1 VRVSSDLVVD
11 VVARA
16 AVRQYRSSYR
26 RLRLE
31 ALALR
36 ADPRRPLTR
45 RIVAR
50 RAEIARRA
58 MIAEM
63 TDPKPENR

>member
-1 VRVSSDLVVD
+1 VRSSDQADAVV
-11 VVARA
+11 VRSAI
-16 AVRQYRSSYR
+16 RQYRASYR

-45 RIVAR
+45 RIVAM

-63 TDPKPENR
+63 TDPEPIDR